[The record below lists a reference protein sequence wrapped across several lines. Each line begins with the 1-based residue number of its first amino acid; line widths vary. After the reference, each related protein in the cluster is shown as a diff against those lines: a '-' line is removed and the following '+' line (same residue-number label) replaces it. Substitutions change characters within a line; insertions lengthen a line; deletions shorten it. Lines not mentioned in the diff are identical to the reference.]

1 MKGKKIRKISLGFLL
16 LFAFLFSVTRGEEI
30 NAETT
35 DNWTRYQNSETN
47 NGVTGN
53 PGPTDAAHAVSLWN
67 VSPGSSATT
76 PPLIVGD
83 KIYTACGYY
92 VYCYDKTTGEK
103 LGQSDKLT
111 GYVGEALHPMV
122 YAENKLFVIT
132 NKGGSMIEALSLA
145 DPCNPKVQWA
155 SSPKSGTSYTP
166 LTYHYNTR
174 ENKGYLYTGTFNRDD
189 AGYYFCVSASDGKI
203 KWEKEDEN
211 GFYWDGA
218 YATDNYVAFA
228 SENAEGSNSQADG
241 SALYTVDSNGNV
253 IDSITDLKGSIRN
266 TVVYDRGYL
275 YVGTNAGRFY
285 RIKVDEDGNLGKY
298 SGSND
303 EKFSYIDLGGRIKA
317 TALIHNGRAYVG
329 VEGTT
334 QGSSC
339 YKVLDISKAF
349 DNYSVIG
356 TVAVG
361 DEPKGAPIL
370 STAEDGINYI
380 YFTCNQSNGGIYYF
394 TDSET
399 DGLSSSYCLY
409 EPETNQQEKCISS
422 LALDSTGTIYYT
434 NDSKYLMV
442 VAPKLIKD
450 VTVTSSGSTSGISWD
465 DSQFIPE
472 VRKYNL
478 TVSDSVGSLNF
489 NVQKLDGE
497 NADVSW
503 KFIVNGTEQR
513 NSNVD
518 LNGENTTVQLQ
529 VTRKA
534 ITLNYYFYIYKVTS
548 DNTAL
553 SLLYY
558 GQNYYSGGN
567 LLPAIEQGKTEY
579 CTSDLRN
586 TSVSNPYLWVLPMH
600 SRASV
605 EVYAV
610 DNVEGIS
617 NGIPLD
623 PIFIEQ
629 SNGAYKYDVSPADS
643 TKNTVIRIEIKSF
656 DGTKTQNYKVKFIR
670 ADEQQTVTPPA
681 TTQTK
686 PATTQSKPTTTATT
700 AIKKATTTVK
710 ITKPKK
716 VTGFK
721 AKKKKKV
728 VTLKWSKVKGATGY
742 QITVAQN
749 KKFTKAKK
757 NLYIKKASICTKKI
771 KLTKKIKYVR
781 VRAYVKKSGKTVYGT
796 YSKTLKIN

>member
-1 MKGKKIRKISLGFLL
+1 MKGKKLRKISLGFFL

-35 DNWTRYQNSETN
+35 DNWIRYQNAETN

-53 PGPTDAAHAVSLWN
+53 PAPTDASHAVPLWN

-103 LGQSDKLT
+103 LGQSDKLS

-166 LTYHYNTR
+166 LTYHYNTG
-174 ENKGYLYTGTFNRDD
+174 ENKGYLYTGTFNGDD
-189 AGYYFCVSASDGKI
+189 AGYYFCVSASDGKT
-203 KWEKEDEN
+203 KWEKKDDN

-228 SENAEGSNSQADG
+228 SENAEGANSQADG
-241 SALYTVDSNGNV
+241 SALYTVDSDGKV
-253 IDSITDLKGSIRN
+253 IDSIADLKGSIRN
-266 TVVYDRGYL
+266 TVVYDSGYL

-303 EKFSYIDLGGRIKA
+303 ENFSYIDLGGRIKA

-334 QGSSC
+334 TGSSC
-339 YKVLDISKAF
+339 FKVLDISKAF
-349 DNYSVIG
+349 GTYSVIG

-370 STAEDGINYI
+370 STAEDGISYI

-399 DGLSSSYCLY
+399 DGLSSSYLLY
-409 EPETNQQEKCISS
+409 EPETTQQEKCISS
-422 LALDSTGTIYYT
+422 FALDSTGTIYYT
-434 NDSKYLMV
+434 NDSHYLMA

-450 VTVTSSGSTSGISWD
+450 VTVTSSGSTMGISWD
-465 DSQFIPE
+465 DQRFE
-472 VRKYNL
+472 AGVRKYNL
-478 TVSDSVGSLNF
+478 TVSNSVDKLSF
-489 NVQKLDGE
+489 NAQKVDGE

-503 KFIVNGTEQR
+503 KFIVNGTEQG
-513 NSNVD
+513 SSDVAV
-518 LNGENTTVQLQ
+518 NGENTTVKLQ

-534 ITLNYYFYIYKVTS
+534 ITLDYYFYIYKVTS

-579 CTSDLRN
+579 STDLRN

-600 SRASV
+600 SGADV
-605 EVYAV
+605 EVYSV
-610 DNVEGIS
+610 ENVKGIS
-617 NGIPLD
+617 NGKALD
-623 PIFIEQ
+623 YEFIEQ
-629 SNGAYKYDVSPADS
+629 SNGSYKYDVSPADS
-643 TKNTVIRIEIKSF
+643 TKNTVIRIEIKSY

-670 ADEQQTVTPPA
+670 EDGQQTVTPPA

-686 PATTQSKPTTTATT
+686 PATTQTKPATTATT
-700 AIKKATTTVK
+700 AKKKATTTVK

-721 AKKKKKV
+721 AKKKKNV
-728 VTLKWSKVKGATGY
+728 VTLKWTKVKGATGY
-742 QITVAQN
+742 QITVAKD
-749 KKFTKAKK
+749 KKFKKYKK
-757 NLYIKKASICTKKI
+757 NIYIKKSSICTKKI